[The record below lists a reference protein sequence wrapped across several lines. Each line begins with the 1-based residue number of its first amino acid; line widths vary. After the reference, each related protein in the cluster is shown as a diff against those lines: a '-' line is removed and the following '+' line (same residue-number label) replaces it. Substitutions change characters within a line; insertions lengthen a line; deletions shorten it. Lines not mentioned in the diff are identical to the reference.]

1 MQMETVNPNNLFDDP
16 ETQEFVEDVVHELAD
31 NPPRMMAVIS
41 FHRDDENV
49 ACSYHNMELM
59 DKMQAA
65 ANILLDIL
73 DEYILNNAGRI
84 RQILVDSEGDDDE
97 DDE

>member
-1 MQMETVNPNNLFDDP
+1 METLNPNKLFDDSK
-16 ETQEFVEDVVHELAD
+16 TQEFVEDVVHELAD

-49 ACSYHNMELM
+49 ACAYHNMELM
-59 DKMQAA
+59 DKVQAA
-65 ANILLDIL
+65 ANIFLDIL
-73 DEYILNNAGRI
+73 DDYIRNNAPMI

>member
-1 MQMETVNPNNLFDDP
+1 METLNPNKLFDDP

-31 NPPRMMAVIS
+31 NPPSMVAVIS

-49 ACSYHNMELM
+49 ACAYHNMDLM
-59 DKMQAA
+59 GKMQAA
-65 ANILLDIL
+65 ANILLDVM
-73 DEYILNNAGRI
+73 DEYILNNASRI

-97 DDE
+97 EDE

>member
-1 MQMETVNPNNLFDDP
+1 MPMETLNPDKLFDDP
-16 ETQEFVEDVVHELAD
+16 ETQEFVEDLVHELAD

-49 ACSYHNMELM
+49 ACAYHNMDLM

-65 ANILLDIL
+65 ANIMLDIF

-84 RQILVDSEGDDDE
+84 RQILVDSEGDDGE

>member
-1 MQMETVNPNNLFDDP
+1 METLNPNKLFDDSK
-16 ETQEFVEDVVHELAD
+16 TQEFVEDVVHELAD

-49 ACSYHNMELM
+49 ACAYHNMDLM

-65 ANILLDIL
+65 ANIMLDVM
-73 DEYILNNAGRI
+73 DEYIINNAGRI
-84 RQILVDSEGDDDE
+84 RQILVDSEEDDGE

>member
-1 MQMETVNPNNLFDDP
+1 MPMETLNPNKLFDDT

-31 NPPRMMAVIS
+31 NPPSMVAVIS

-49 ACSYHNMELM
+49 ACAYHNMELM

>member
-1 MQMETVNPNNLFDDP
+1 MPMEKMNPNNLFDDP
-16 ETQEFVEDVVHELAD
+16 ETQEFVEDLVHELAD

-49 ACSYHNMELM
+49 ACAYHNMDLM

-65 ANILLDIL
+65 ANIMLDIF

-84 RQILVDSEGDDDE
+84 RQILVDSEGDDGE